1 MANAVHSHVHACI
14 HTFESARVYCE
25 SRAAV
30 RLHAR
35 VSCDA
40 YILTHTRARVHWV
53 CVYMRARAVGQVA
66 AAGGAHQSAF
76 ELVQP
81 LNVSSF
87 HISEAKARSEL
98 QTRLS
103 SLPSLALA
111 RRWERPRRCS
121 WVLRE
126 MYIYM
131 YICSLHGDIREIS
144 SAHLCVMLFC
154 GMGVWLL
161 RCLLIVARLIG
172 LMRFISNVNINVSL
186 NTGWMTSPFNFLL
199 PSFFLLFFAVRDKRV
214 FKKKTGVVWY

>member
-1 MANAVHSHVHACI
+1 MYTYIWERSRILWEQSRSATARASFLRCI
-14 HTFESARVYCE
+14 YTY
-25 SRAAV
+25 
-30 RLHAR
+30 
-35 VSCDA
+35 
-40 YILTHTRARVHWV
+40 THTRARVHWV
-53 CVYMRARAVGQVA
+53 CVYVRARAVGQVA

-111 RRWERPRRCS
+111 RRWERPRRRS

-161 RCLLIVARLIG
+161 PCLLIVARLIG